1 VATLL
6 IGKWTRE
13 IDLVQVERV
22 LSGQDR
28 FDESTMAAHSHGTPE
43 DRPAAEP
50 APGAR
55 VEDSVAEKVEAAAGA
70 AAR

>member
-1 VATLL
+1 
-6 IGKWTRE
+6 
-13 IDLVQVERV
+13 V

-28 FDESTMAAHSHGTPE
+28 FDESTMAAHSHGTAE

-55 VEDSVAEKVEAAAGA
+55 VEDSVAEKLEAAAGA
-70 AAR
+70 GAR